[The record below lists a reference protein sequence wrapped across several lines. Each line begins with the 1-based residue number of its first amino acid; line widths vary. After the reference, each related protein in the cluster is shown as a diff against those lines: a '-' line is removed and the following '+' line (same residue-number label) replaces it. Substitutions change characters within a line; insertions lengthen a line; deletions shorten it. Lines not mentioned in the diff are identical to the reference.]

1 MLLLMLA
8 SKHSFK
14 AVLSFYH
21 FLWKTVYY
29 LNTYTE
35 SQCIL
40 KAPIDTST
48 SLWFLVFGLSNTP
61 SNIYI
66 NFTLK
71 FQQLWYLGH
80 HLTNPGFPCG
90 SAGKESA
97 CNMGDLGSIPGL
109 GRSPGEGKGY
119 PLQYSGLENS
129 MDCIVHGVTK
139 SWNQLSDFLFSQIQR
154 SYNWMRPVSQCVS
167 SLSSWPQ
174 GWSVLTMG
182 KGILFQLFNATDV
195 PD

>member
-14 AVLSFYH
+14 ATFVFYY
-21 FLWKTVYY
+21 FYRTLYY
-29 LNTYTE
+29 LNTYTD

-48 SLWFLVFGLSNTP
+48 SLWFLFSSLSNLP
-61 SNIYI
+61 SNIHI

-80 HLTNPGFPCG
+80 HLTNPGFPCS
-90 SAGKESA
+90 SAGKEPA
-97 CNMGDLGSIPGL
+97 CNAGDLGLIPWL
-109 GRSPGEGKGY
+109 GRSSGEGKGY
-119 PLQYSGLENS
+119 PPVFWPGEFYGLCSPRGHKELD
-129 MDCIVHGVTK
+129 MTER
-139 SWNQLSDFLFSQIQR
+139 LSFHFSQIQR
-154 SYNWMRPVSQCVS
+154 SYSWMRPVSQRVS

-174 GWSVLTMG
+174 GLMSSNNGERNSLSAVSFHWR
-182 KGILFQLFNATDV
+182 
-195 PD
+195 PW